1 MKMAKSFLR
10 KPACLKMA
18 DSMAT
23 GYLFDTGF
31 LTLALTASLP
41 EKWIHPWNEII
52 KRGKAGYIIEPV
64 IAETCYQLMT
74 KKGINKELS
83 KNYIMKMKSLDSMN
97 ILNLDDNDSF
107 KASLYRT
114 RFRIFSLSLVD
125 CFILATANRR
135 KLKIYTTDE
144 PLKRVAKKINIS
156 YNYLPIRS

>member
-1 MKMAKSFLR
+1 M
-10 KPACLKMA
+10 KMA

-31 LTLALTASLP
+31 LTLALAGSLP
-41 EKWIHPWNEII
+41 EKWTRPWNEII
-52 KRGKAGYIIEPV
+52 KRRKAGYIIEPV

-74 KKGINKELS
+74 KNGINKEMS
-83 KNYIMKMKSLDSMN
+83 KNYIMKIKSLDSMN

-114 RFRIFSLSLVD
+114 RFRKFSLSLVD
-125 CFILATANRR
+125 CFILATANRL

-144 PLKRVAKKINIS
+144 PLKKVAKLMNIS
-156 YNYLPIRS
+156 YNYLPI

>member
-1 MKMAKSFLR
+1 MI
-10 KPACLKMA
+10 
-18 DSMAT
+18 DSMTA

-31 LTLALTASLP
+31 LTPALTGSLP
-41 EKWIHPWNEII
+41 EKWTRPWNEII

-74 KKGINKELS
+74 KKGINKEMS
-83 KNYIMKMKSLDSMN
+83 KNHIMQIKSLDSMS
-97 ILNLDDNDSF
+97 ILNLNDNDSF

-114 RFRIFSLSLVD
+114 RFSKFSLSLVD
-125 CFILATANRR
+125 CFILAAANRL

-144 PLKRVAKKINIS
+144 LLKRVAMKINVL

>member
-1 MKMAKSFLR
+1 MI
-10 KPACLKMA
+10 

-31 LTLALTASLP
+31 LTPALTGSLP
-41 EKWIHPWNEII
+41 EKWTRPWNEII

-74 KKGINKELS
+74 KKGINKEMS
-83 KNYIMKMKSLDSMN
+83 KNHIMQIKSLDSMS
-97 ILNLDDNDSF
+97 ILNLNDNDSF

-114 RFRIFSLSLVD
+114 RFSKFSLSLVD
-125 CFILATANRR
+125 CFILAAANRL

-144 PLKRVAKKINIS
+144 LLKRVAMKINVL

>member
-1 MKMAKSFLR
+1 
-10 KPACLKMA
+10 MA

-31 LTLALTASLP
+31 LTLSLTDSLP
-41 EKWIHPWNEII
+41 EKWIRPWNEII
-52 KRGKAGYIIEPV
+52 KRQKSGYIIEPV

-74 KKGINKELS
+74 KNGINKEMS
-83 KNYIMKMKSLDSMN
+83 KNYIMKIKSLDSMN
-97 ILNLDDNDSF
+97 ILNLNDNDSF

-114 RFRIFSLSLVD
+114 RFSIFSLSLVD
-125 CFILATANRR
+125 CFILATANRL

-144 PLKRVAKKINIS
+144 PLKKVAKKINVS

>member
-1 MKMAKSFLR
+1 
-10 KPACLKMA
+10 MA

-31 LTLALTASLP
+31 LTLALTGSLP
-41 EKWIHPWNEII
+41 EKWIRPWNEII
-52 KRGKAGYIIEPV
+52 KRRKSGYIVEPV

-74 KKGINKELS
+74 KEGMNKEMS
-83 KNYIMKMKSLDSMN
+83 KNYIMKIKSLDSMN
-97 ILNLDDNDSF
+97 ILDLDDNDSF

-125 CFILATANRR
+125 CFILATANRL

-144 PLKRVAKKINIS
+144 PLKKVAKKINIS